1 MERLSIDEVIEHCK
15 RNTQGWERAEKDR
28 VRLGAKPRNFETD
41 DMSDNVMKEY
51 WEHRQVAEWLEQLK
65 SYKDAEENG
74 LLLKLPCKRGTELFA
89 ILNKCRAMVVSE
101 EDCDDESS
109 CLECPYKKQFIV
121 TQVSATKDVLTD
133 EYFSKLPTYIWGKTL
148 FATQEEAEQ
157 KLKELQG

>member
-15 RNTQGWERAEKDR
+15 RNTQSWERAEKNR

-74 LLLKLPCKRGTELFA
+74 LLLKLPCKVGTMVYQIHTLQRTNRKIIAAVDADAFFLTLCVIEGRFGKSVFLTQKEAQDALAELE
-89 ILNKCRAMVVSE
+89 NK
-101 EDCDDESS
+101 
-109 CLECPYKKQFIV
+109 
-121 TQVSATKDVLTD
+121 TD
-133 EYFSKLPTYIWGKTL
+133 F
-148 FATQEEAEQ
+148 
-157 KLKELQG
+157 